1 MKRETKSEEI
11 KHTEKERDRQMRKRV
26 VRESERE
33 THTHSHRKRDDKK
46 DIREIK
52 DRQRQR

>member
-11 KHTEKERDRQMRKRV
+11 AHTEKERQRQMRKRV

-46 DIREIK
+46 DIRQIK